1 MTNNKVTLHDLLEI
15 NNEILDK
22 MDKMRIEI
30 MVCVKDNEVRVTA
43 LEYWKANLMG
53 KITVAIAMF
62 SILTSIII
70 GWIKKQ
76 LDL

>member
-30 MVCVKDNEVRVTA
+30 MVCVKDNEVRVNA